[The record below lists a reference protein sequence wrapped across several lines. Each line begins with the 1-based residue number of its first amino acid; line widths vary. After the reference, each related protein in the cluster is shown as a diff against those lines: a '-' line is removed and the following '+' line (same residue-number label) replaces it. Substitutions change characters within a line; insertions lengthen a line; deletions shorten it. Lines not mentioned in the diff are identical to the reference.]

1 MTQFSY
7 EIKDAAGIHARPAGL
22 LVKLAG
28 TFQSDITIECGGKK
42 ASAKKA
48 AKAAP
53 KKAAPKTEA
62 PAKASAKKLFAVMGM
77 GIKCGSAVT
86 VTAEGADES
95 EAAKQLETFFKE
107 NL

>member
-42 ASAKKA
+42 ASAKK
-48 AKAAP
+48 
-53 KKAAPKTEA
+53 
-62 PAKASAKKLFAVMGM
+62 LFAVMGM

>member
-42 ASAKKA
+42 ASAKK
-48 AKAAP
+48 
-53 KKAAPKTEA
+53 
-62 PAKASAKKLFAVMGM
+62 LFAVMGM

-86 VTAEGADES
+86 VTAKGADERQS
-95 EAAKQLETFFKE
+95 SLKHSSRKICNTQFGRALWRYSREKAFTAG
-107 NL
+107 

>member
-42 ASAKKA
+42 ASAKK
-48 AKAAP
+48 
-53 KKAAPKTEA
+53 
-62 PAKASAKKLFAVMGM
+62 LFAVMGM
-77 GIKCGSAVT
+77 GIKCGSSVT

>member
-28 TFQSDITIECGGKK
+28 TFQSDIYIECGGK
-42 ASAKKA
+42 
-48 AKAAP
+48 
-53 KKAAPKTEA
+53 
-62 PAKASAKKLFAVMGM
+62 KASAKKLFAVMGM
-77 GIKCGSAVT
+77 GIKCGSSVT

-95 EAAKQLETFFKE
+95 EAANQLETFFKE

>member
-28 TFQSDITIECGGKK
+28 TFQSDISIECGGK
-42 ASAKKA
+42 
-48 AKAAP
+48 
-53 KKAAPKTEA
+53 
-62 PAKASAKKLFAVMGM
+62 KASAKKLFAVMGM

>member
-28 TFQSDITIECGGKK
+28 TFQSDISIECGGK
-42 ASAKKA
+42 
-48 AKAAP
+48 
-53 KKAAPKTEA
+53 
-62 PAKASAKKLFAVMGM
+62 KASAKKLFAVMGM
-77 GIKCGSAVT
+77 GIKCGSSVT

>member
-28 TFQSDITIECGGKK
+28 TFQSDISIECGEK
-42 ASAKKA
+42 
-48 AKAAP
+48 
-53 KKAAPKTEA
+53 
-62 PAKASAKKLFAVMGM
+62 KASAKKLFAVMGM